1 MTIRKRL
8 SKRSLIVDRR
18 AAYLAGTSR
27 SVGRGWPYGHF
38 LPDFSLNGKKIKMFY
53 SDAEEAWVDAYE
65 GFLDK
70 NFNPN
75 EPLQRSRM

>member
-1 MTIRKRL
+1 MLVKVIFDDNTTD
-8 SKRSLIVDRR
+8 LIFSHM
-18 AAYLAGTSR
+18 LQFGIE
-27 SVGRGWPYGHF
+27 
-38 LPDFSLNGKKIKMFY
+38 FSLNGKKIKMFY